1 MAATETSLAY
11 GRVYNFSAGPG
22 SLPVEVLEEARDD
35 MLNYK
40 GAGMSV
46 LEMSHRGKTYDGI
59 HMEAL
64 ANLRKLMHVPDD
76 WGVLFL
82 QGGASME
89 NALVPLNLKV
99 DGKKPNY
106 VDTGHWGHLSI
117 KHAKKLTDL
126 HVAWSDEENGFV
138 RCPADNEPSFSGDES
153 YVYYTS
159 NETVNGVD
167 YMRDANFETGG
178 LIVCDASSNILSR
191 PFDLSKYD
199 VIFAGAQ
206 KNQGPAGVTSLI
218 LSPRALEVAAS
229 QDLPMMFSWAEAHK
243 AHSIQNTPPGFSI
256 YLCGLYYKWLLK
268 QGGVEAIEPYNE
280 RKAKYVYDAIEA
292 SGGFYNCPVAAENRS
307 LMNIVF
313 TLPSEDAT
321 EKFLA
326 EAKDNNMTTLKGHRS
341 VGGIRCSMYNAF
353 PEEGAQAFAS
363 FMADFASRNG

>member
-11 GRVYNFSAGPG
+11 GRVFNFSAGPG

-40 GAGMSV
+40 GSGMSV

-64 ANLRKLMHVPDD
+64 ANLRKLMHIPDD

-89 NALVPLNLKV
+89 NALVPMNLKI

-106 VDTGHWGHLSI
+106 IDTGHWGHLSI

-126 HVAWSDEENGFV
+126 HVAWSNEDEGFI
-138 RCPADNEPSFSGDES
+138 RCPSDNEPTFSGDES
-153 YVYYTS
+153 FVYYTS

-167 YMRDANFETGG
+167 YMRDANFDTDG

-218 LSPRALEVAAS
+218 LSPRALEVAAT
-229 QDLPMMFSWAEAHK
+229 QDLPLMFSWTEAHTQ
-243 AHSIQNTPPGFSI
+243 HSIHNTPPGFSI
-256 YLCGLYYKWLLK
+256 YLCGLYYKWLLNK
-268 QGGVEAIEPYNE
+268 GGVEAIAPYNE
-280 RKAKYVYDAIEA
+280 RKANYVYHAIEA
-292 SGGFYNCPVAAENRS
+292 SGGYYTCPVASENRS

-326 EAKDNNMTTLKGHRS
+326 EAKDNKMSTLKGHRS
-341 VGGIRCSMYNAF
+341 VGGIRASMYNAF
-353 PEEGAQAFAS
+353 PEEGAVAFGQ